1 MTTQQ
6 MISNLTKNG
15 ATFRIEG
22 TRLAV
27 DAPRGVLGP
36 AERQVLTERKQ
47 QVLQLLQRE
56 KVVKC
61 ERLRPGVWIAWDSP
75 LFGRCTGEVVMSPE
89 KGWLVVR
96 HFRVSGELVFVPEA
110 LIVQVDGKSLNA

>member
-1 MTTQQ
+1 MTTQE
-6 MISNLTKNG
+6 MVSNLTKNG
-15 ATFRIEG
+15 VTFRVEG
-22 TRLAV
+22 SRLAV
-27 DAPRGVLGP
+27 DAPRGLLGP

-56 KVVKC
+56 KVGNC
-61 ERLRPGVWIAWDSP
+61 ERLRPGVWIEWDSP
-75 LFGRCTGEVVMSPE
+75 LLGRCTGEVVMSPE

-110 LIVQVDGKSLNA
+110 LIVQVDGKSLNG